1 VGDLLPESLDT
12 LVVDR
17 CPDFVVVLDR
27 ELRIIR
33 ASAGLRSVV
42 PLVQPGAEFTR
53 SLDELSEARFRQ
65 SLALDQEAA
74 HGLTVELV
82 HRGKERMVAAAYRFF
97 ALERSII
104 AGIGREAAHGLEAA
118 DQVDALKRRYQ
129 ESVSQLATLTGRLK
143 ELATTDSLTGVL
155 TRRAFLDQADGE
167 WVRHRR
173 HRHALSCAM
182 LDVDAFKKV
191 NDSFGHAAGDALL
204 AHIGALLR
212 ATLRASDLSARLGGD
227 EFVALMPETALDG
240 ATATGERLLARM
252 QAQPLTAL
260 DQNISTTVSIGVA
273 SAEGCSSL
281 EELMA
286 RADQA
291 LYRAKKAGRARV
303 TRDG

>member
-1 VGDLLPESLDT
+1 LGDLLPESLDR
-12 LVVDR
+12 LLIDR

-27 ELRIIR
+27 ELRVLR
-33 ASAGLRSVV
+33 ASAGLRSTV
-42 PLVQPGAEFTR
+42 PLVQPGAEFAR

-97 ALERSII
+97 ALERSTI
-104 AGIGREAAHGLEAA
+104 AGIGREAAHGLEGA
-118 DQVDALKRRYQ
+118 DQIEALKRRYQ
-129 ESVSQLATLTGRLK
+129 ESVSQLATLTGRLR
-143 ELATTDSLTGVL
+143 ELAMIDSLTGVL
-155 TRRAFLDQADGE
+155 NRRAFLDQADGE

-204 AHIGALLR
+204 QHIGALLR
-212 ATLRASDLSARLGGD
+212 ATLRASDLCARLGGD

-240 ATATGERLLARM
+240 ATALGERLLARM

-260 DQNISTTVSIGVA
+260 DQNISATVSIGVA
-273 SAEGCSSL
+273 NAEGCSTL